1 MCCVIELAA
10 SLLERSGTRFYRRA
24 ERRLQ

>member
-1 MCCVIELAA
+1 VIELAA